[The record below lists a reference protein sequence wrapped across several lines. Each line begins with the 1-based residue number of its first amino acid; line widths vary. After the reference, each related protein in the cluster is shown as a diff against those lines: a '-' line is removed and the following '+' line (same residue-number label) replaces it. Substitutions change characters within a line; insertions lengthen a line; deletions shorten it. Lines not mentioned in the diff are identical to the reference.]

1 MLRAREVTTHHVGD
15 EANVRIFQSC
25 ASAATACGAGGPHH
39 YSVVTAKP
47 GSDVLE
53 VDQALGVIRFQH
65 GHPASVGRNGVTIE
79 ALIAICH
86 DRLKMFQSGPYENA
100 YNETDIMHL
109 ERAIEALKDRTRER
123 ESLIPGDRIK
133 PDDLTK

>member
-1 MLRAREVTTHHVGD
+1 MIKLREVTTHHVGD
-15 EANVRIFQSC
+15 ETNVRIFQSST
-25 ASAATACGAGGPHH
+25 SAATACGFGGPHH

-47 GSDVLE
+47 GSDALE

-65 GHPASVGRNGVTIE
+65 GRPDSVGRNGVTIE

-100 YNETDIMHL
+100 YNETAIMHL

-133 PDDLTK
+133 LDDLTK

>member
-1 MLRAREVTTHHVGD
+1 MLRVREVTTHHVGD
-15 EANVRIFQSC
+15 EANVRIFQSS
-25 ASAATACGAGGPHH
+25 ASAATACGFGGPHH
-39 YSVVTAKP
+39 YSVVTVKP
-47 GSDVLE
+47 GSDALE

-100 YNETDIMHL
+100 YNETAIMHL

-133 PDDLTK
+133 LDDLTK